1 MFTSDVLERLDKLLH
16 AEITLEELERPTLA
30 PVLDEAPQSQPK
42 SAGFKSSFKRIGA
55 SEEPAINQCQGAP
68 AMGGDDV
75 DGEAMEDDVD
85 GEAFEED
92 VDGEAMEDV
101 DGEPLGDV
109 DGEAM
114 DGIDGE
120 PAEEV

>member
-16 AEITLEELERPTLA
+16 AEITLEELERPTPA

-55 SEEPAINQCQGAP
+55 FEEPAVNGE
-68 AMGGDDV
+68 DV
-75 DGEAMEDDVD
+75 DGEAMEDVD
-85 GEAFEED
+85 GEAIEED

-101 DGEPLGDV
+101 DGEPLGDADDIDV
-109 DGEAM
+109 QPAGE
-114 DGIDGE
+114 
-120 PAEEV
+120 V